1 MKRYLLRDCSCAT
14 TRGICIQAAISILG
28 EPSRR
33 YITHRNRMRM
43 VNQQLYRRPMLA
55 FVLFCAGAGALLA
68 LARHVLALLLQLFV
82 ELDEM

>member
-1 MKRYLLRDCSCAT
+1 
-14 TRGICIQAAISILG
+14 
-28 EPSRR
+28 
-33 YITHRNRMRM
+33 MRM